1 MPFTGFN
8 LQYPEYEVTTPHTN
22 LKFNVRSLNV
32 SEEERMKGSFLSPQK
47 ITEHLN
53 KIIFESLAEKPKH
66 IKVYEDFKQALTIKD
81 RDALLFGLYHISYE
95 EIRNYDITCSSC
107 QHKYPITTKA
117 SDTLSTNAYPE
128 DNILSKVVE
137 VELPLSKGVKAFIK
151 QPSLAEEAETLQRQ
165 AVLSPN
171 IELLTQAM
179 VITKFEQDVPNAKEP
194 DVYDDRS
201 DIVSA
206 FQTLPARDKR
216 AINDA
221 YIKEFGQYQIEL
233 KINVG
238 CPSCGNNE
246 VVNIDLVENFF
257 RMVYG
262 L

>member
-1 MPFTGFN
+1 MFTSFN
-8 LQYPEYEVTTPHTN
+8 IKYPEYEVITPQTHLTF
-22 LKFNVRSLNV
+22 LVRSINV
-32 SEEERMKGSFLSPQK
+32 AEEERMKGSFLSPQK

-66 IKVYEDFKQALTIKD
+66 IKLYEDFKQALTIKD

-107 QHKYPITTKA
+107 QNKYPITTKA
-117 SDTLSTNAYPE
+117 SDTLTTNAYPHK
-128 DNILSKVVE
+128 DILSKVVE
-137 VELPLSKGVKAFIK
+137 VPLPLSKGVTAFIK

-179 VITKFEQDVPNAKEP
+179 VITKFEQEIENSKDSA
-194 DVYDDRS
+194 VYSERE

-221 YIKEFGQYQIEL
+221 YIEAFGKYQIEL

-238 CPSCGNNE
+238 CPSCGNSE

>member
-1 MPFTGFN
+1 MFKSFN
-8 LQYPEYEVTTPHTN
+8 IKYPEYEVMTPQTHQTY
-22 LKFNVRSLNV
+22 FVRSINV
-32 SEEERMKGSFLSPQK
+32 AEEEKMKGSFISPQK

-53 KIIFESLAEKPKH
+53 RVIFDSMTQKPSHVKT
-66 IKVYEDFKQALTIKD
+66 YDDFKKATTVKD

-107 QHKYPITTKA
+107 QHKYPVTSKA
-117 SDTLSTNAYPE
+117 SDTLATNPYPE
-128 DNILSKVVE
+128 KDILKREIAVDM
-137 VELPLSKGVKAFIK
+137 PLTTGVKAFIK
-151 QPSLAEEAETLQRQ
+151 QPTLADESETLQRQ

-179 VITKFEQDVPNAKEP
+179 VITKFEQDIESQKDP
-194 DVYDDRS
+194 DVYDDRV

-206 FQTLPARDKR
+206 FQTLTARDKR

-221 YIKEFGQYQIEL
+221 YIEAFGKYQIEL
-233 KINVG
+233 KMTVN
-238 CPSCGNNE
+238 CPSCGNSE
-246 VVNIDLVENFF
+246 IVNIDLVENFF